1 MTIEASEIKFHT
13 DAVERLKMGSA
24 GITINRNANP
34 NADTN
39 MAINLSGS
47 YGGGIHFTDTK
58 HSGIWCLGSGTEMHF
73 GVGGSTYAGLSS
85 DQGLFMMEDNGT
97 FHADADVIAYS
108 TSVGSDIKLKEN
120 VEDINY
126 GLNDVLKMRAVQFDW
141 KEKRNKAHDI
151 GVIAQEIEKI
161 IPEVVKEAKTIGG
174 SDDTHKVVDYAKL
187 TSVLIK
193 AVQEQQEEIDLLKA
207 NLDQLKY
214 NRR

>member
-1 MTIEASEIKFHT
+1 
-13 DAVERLKMGSA
+13 
-24 GITINRNANP
+24 
-34 NADTN
+34 
-39 MAINLSGS
+39 MAINLGGS
-47 YGGGIHFTDTK
+47 YGGGLKFNDTA
-58 HSGIWCLGSGTEMHF
+58 HSGIWVKGNGTEMHF
-73 GVGGSTYAGLSS
+73 GVGGGSYASPGSE
-85 DQGLFMMEDNGT
+85 QGLFMMEDNGN
-97 FHADADVIAYS
+97 FHADADVIAFS

-120 VEDINY
+120 VENINY

-193 AVQEQQEEIDLLKA
+193 AVQEQQVQIDELKTK
-207 NLDQLKY
+207 LGD
-214 NRR
+214 